1 MAHVNRFKDG
11 ATIRLGP
18 IELTA
23 HITAGHSPGCTSWSF
38 PIRDRDRELLAV
50 HICGLQPPPFLSLGD
65 SAGIRADLD
74 RSFRTLR
81 SRPTD
86 IFLTAHAREF
96 GRYRKFRDRERVA
109 DPAEPFIDRN
119 GYLE

>member
-50 HICGLQPPPFLSLGD
+50 HICGLQPRPSYHWAILRGSGPTSTAASVRCGAGPPTFS
-65 SAGIRADLD
+65 
-74 RSFRTLR
+74 
-81 SRPTD
+81 
-86 IFLTAHAREF
+86 
-96 GRYRKFRDRERVA
+96 
-109 DPAEPFIDRN
+109 
-119 GYLE
+119 